1 MKKLIVVAVALVVAV
16 GCSSMK
22 ISNDYDRQADFSKY
36 KTYTWRDSDTN
47 VADTDPFAHER
58 FMSAVDRQLAA
69 KGFSKA
75 SSDPDVVV
83 TYHAEDKQGMSLDT
97 TYMGGG
103 WGGYGPGWGWGG
115 RGGMGMG
122 STTTTVRQ
130 YTIGT
135 VVLDM
140 WDAKEKRLVW
150 RGTASD
156 TVSDNPDKSASKIQ
170 KAAEKLFKN
179 YPPSGN

>member
-22 ISNDYDRQADFSKY
+22 ISNDYDRQADFSQY
-36 KTYTWRDSDTN
+36 KTYTWRDSETN

-58 FMSAVDRQLAA
+58 FISAVDRQLAA

-75 SSDPDVVV
+75 SSGSDPDVVV

-103 WGGYGPGWGWGG
+103 WGYGPGWGRG
-115 RGGMGMG
+115 RGMGMG

-156 TVSDNPDKSASKIQ
+156 TVSDNPDKSASQIQ

-179 YPPSGN
+179 YPPGGE

>member
-1 MKKLIVVAVALVVAV
+1 MKKLLVVAVALVVAV

-22 ISNDYDRQADFSKY
+22 ISNDYDRQADFSQY
-36 KTYTWRDSDTN
+36 KTYTWRDSETN

-58 FMSAVDRQLAA
+58 FVGAVDRELAA

-103 WGGYGPGWGWGG
+103 
-115 RGGMGMG
+115 
-122 STTTTVRQ
+122 
-130 YTIGT
+130 
-135 VVLDM
+135 
-140 WDAKEKRLVW
+140 
-150 RGTASD
+150 
-156 TVSDNPDKSASKIQ
+156 
-170 KAAEKLFKN
+170 
-179 YPPSGN
+179 